1 MVLIRNHRA
10 FTFVDVFVFVR
21 YNQFDKLEF
30 VKRRVGIMKSKKSF
44 TITTIVQAIYLLCMI
59 LNFLCIR
66 MFTIGVPYTF
76 PFAIIGHVLIFF
88 IPVEFLCL
96 ISNLIFLIVD
106 KKQHACQ
113 QTIVKVVY
121 ICAVFAFFCL
131 IKIILYYYANNLAG
145 VV

>member
-1 MVLIRNHRA
+1 
-10 FTFVDVFVFVR
+10 
-21 YNQFDKLEF
+21 
-30 VKRRVGIMKSKKSF
+30 MKSKISF
-44 TITTIVQAIYLLCMI
+44 ICTTIIQAIYLLCI
-59 LNFLCIR
+59 VLNFICIW

-88 IPVEFLCL
+88 IPVEFFCL

-113 QTIVKVVY
+113 QTIIKVVC
-121 ICAVFAFFCL
+121 ICTVFAFFCL
-131 IKIILYYYANNLAG
+131 IKIILYYYGNNLAG